1 MPLVPFIQENWILVL
16 LLVIVLCAILIYE
29 IRTHGS
35 SGQFVSNITASRLIN
50 DGAIL
55 VDTRTHDEFKKG
67 HIAGA
72 LSVPTEK
79 FAGFLK
85 KHQRKKETVFV
96 LYCTTGTNAKVQAQQ
111 MRAQG
116 FTDIAI
122 LKAGI
127 DGWRQDNLPTVS

>member
-1 MPLVPFIQENWILVL
+1 MPLVPFIQENWVLVL
-16 LLVIVLCAILIYE
+16 LLAVVLLVIVVYE
-29 IRTHGS
+29 ICTHGG
-35 SGQFVSNITASRLIN
+35 SGQFVSNMAASQLIN

-55 VDTRTHDEFKKG
+55 VDTRAHDEFKKG

-79 FAGFLK
+79 FADFLK
-85 KHQRKKETVFV
+85 KYQRKKEATFV
-96 LYCTTGTNAKVQAQQ
+96 LYCTTGATAKIQAQQ

-116 FTDIAI
+116 FPHISV

-127 DGWRQDNLPTVS
+127 DGWRQDNLPTV